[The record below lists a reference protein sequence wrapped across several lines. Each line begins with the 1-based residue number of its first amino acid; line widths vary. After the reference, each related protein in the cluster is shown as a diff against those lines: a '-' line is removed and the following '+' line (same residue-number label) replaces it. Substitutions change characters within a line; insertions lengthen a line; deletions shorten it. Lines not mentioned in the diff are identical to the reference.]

1 MDKVF
6 GSVFSS
12 ESVSAGEL
20 AFCLVCALIAGVIL
34 ACMCCLKNRT
44 SKSFFIATI
53 ILPVAV
59 TMVIAIVNGN
69 IGVGVAV
76 AGAFGLVRFRSA
88 QGTAK
93 EICVL
98 FIGMAAGLAFGTGYI
113 AYGLCFTL
121 VCGALML
128 AFDLSG
134 VWEKNV
140 KNDRTLKIVIPEELD
155 YDEVF
160 NDVLSK
166 YTEKFFLNSVKTIN
180 MGSMFKLNYSI
191 KLKDEKLVK
200 EFIDELRVKNGN
212 LEILLERA
220 EVGKSEL

>member
-1 MDKVF
+1 MGEF
-6 GSVFSS
+6 FNSVFSTG
-12 ESVSAGEL
+12 SVTVGEL
-20 AFCLVCALIAGVIL
+20 ALCLFCALITGVIL
-34 ACMCCLKNRT
+34 ACMCCLKNST

-53 ILPVAV
+53 ILPVTV
-59 TMVIAIVNGN
+59 TMVIALVNGN
-69 IGVGVAV
+69 IGIGVAV

-113 AYGLCFTL
+113 AYGLCFTIA
-121 VCGALML
+121 CGAVML

-134 VWEKNV
+134 IWEKKV

-160 NDVLSK
+160 NDVMAK
-166 YTEKFFLNSVKTIN
+166 YTEKFVLNSVKTVN
-180 MGSMFKLNYSI
+180 MGSMFKLNYSV

-220 EVGKSEL
+220 EADRSIL